1 MKKLFLLV
9 VVLGTLAFT
18 SEHVNPCKAQIVK
31 SVSAVNWAGT
41 AKTSVSGVDTAF
53 FNVAPQNSTVSYQAL
68 ATRTAGT
75 LSGDI
80 ILQGSN
86 DNSNWDNITTFNF
99 VDQVTN
105 YKVFSPQNSVG
116 KLQYAYYRMRVRTAT
131 GTITISG
138 NEVRRN

>member
-1 MKKLFLLV
+1 MKKFLLIC
-9 VVLGTLAFT
+9 TLSFSFALA
-18 SEHVNPCKAQIVK
+18 SQHLQAQIVK

-41 AKTSVSGVDTAF
+41 AKASVSGVDTAF
-53 FNVAPQNSTVSYQAL
+53 FNVTPQSTTVSYQAL
-68 ATRTAGT
+68 ATRTAGA

-86 DNSNWDNITTFNF
+86 DNSNWDNITSFTF

-105 YKVFSPQNSVG
+105 YKVFSPHNSVG

-131 GTITISG
+131 GTISISG
-138 NEVRRN
+138 NEVRRSY